1 MSGDIIVDIPK
12 SHPRYESLRTRE
24 MLVEGVEAG
33 ITSKAGLIA
42 HGRGEAF
49 DYILGEETI
58 PSALKAEKIAVKE
71 LLEAEN
77 PVISINGNVAAL
89 VPGDIVELSERLDA
103 KLEVNLFHRTEERL
117 ERIKDALLENGAEE
131 VYGLKADA
139 KIPNLDHS
147 RALCD
152 EEGIYSSDVVLVP
165 LEDGDRTKALS
176 DMGKTVITIDLNP
189 MSRTARTADITIV
202 DNITRAVE
210 NMIELEPLDEAYDNK
225 KTLSDTLKYMSERL
239 IDLSEG

>member
-1 MSGDIIVDIPK
+1 MVDIPK
-12 SHPRYESLRTRE
+12 SHPRYESLKTRE
-24 MLVEGVEAG
+24 MLVEGIESG

-58 PSALKAEKIAVKE
+58 DPALKAEKIAVRE
-71 LLEAEN
+71 LLDAEN

-89 VPGDIVELSERLDA
+89 VPGDIVKLSERLDA

-117 ERIKDALLENGAEE
+117 ERIKGTLVENGAEN
-131 VYGLKADA
+131 VYGLEADA
-139 KIPNLDHS
+139 KIPNLDHD

-189 MSRTARTADITIV
+189 ISRTARTANITIV
-202 DNITRAVE
+202 DNITRAVK
-210 NMIELEPLDEAYDNK
+210 NMIELEPLEEVYDNK
-225 KTLSDTLKYMSERL
+225 KTLSDTLRYMSERL
-239 IDLSEG
+239 IDLSDEG

>member
-139 KIPNLDHS
+139 KIPDLDHS

-202 DNITRAVE
+202 DNITRAVK

>member
-1 MSGDIIVDIPK
+1 MVDIPK

-24 MLVEGVEAG
+24 MLVEGVDEG

-58 PSALKAEKIAVKE
+58 DSALKAESVAVRK
-71 LLEAEN
+71 LLDAEN

-89 VPGDIVELSERLDA
+89 VPGGIVELSKRLDA
-103 KLEVNLFHRTEERL
+103 KLEINLFHRTEERL
-117 ERIKDALLENGAEE
+117 ERIKEKLVENGAEE

-139 KIPNLDHS
+139 KIPNLDHD

-152 EEGIYSSDVVLVP
+152 NEGIYSSDVVLVP

-210 NMIELEPLDEAYDNK
+210 KMIELKPLDEAYDNK

-239 IDLSEG
+239 IDISRE